1 MSFSTRIAKTKKAQ
15 QAKKAKIVNALRSQG
30 LRGNGLPG
38 AVLATRGFGAGF
50 GRSLGE
56 LKAVDLAPFNYGCND
71 TGAVTLLNGTQRGAD
86 INQRNGRKIRVKKL
100 FIRGRV
106 TLENQTLAST
116 DTPPG
121 QARVIVVIDWQQNGG
136 SLPGITDILD
146 TLDPTS
152 QLKLA
157 NRDRFKVLSDKTF
170 EFDGMRAA
178 SGTLGINRVVAKYKW
193 HKRLNVDV
201 TYDDSNNGDHTDIV
215 TGAIYLVTLGNW
227 AAGTNTD
234 CFARLSSRCRF
245 EDQ

>member
-15 QAKKAKIVNALRSQG
+15 QAKKAKIVSALRSQG

-56 LKAVDLAPFNYGCND
+56 LKAVDLVPAFYACNNS
-71 TGAVTLLNGTQRGAD
+71 GEVTLLNGTQRGAD
-86 INQRNGRKIRVKKL
+86 INQRNGRKIRVKKI

-106 TLENQTLAST
+106 TLENQTFAAA
-116 DTPPG
+116 DTPLG
-121 QARVIVVIDWQQNGG
+121 QARVMVVVDWQQNGG
-136 SLPGITDILD
+136 SLPAISDILD
-146 TLDPTS
+146 TVDPTS

-178 SGTLGINRVVAKYKW
+178 TGVLGINRAVAKYKW
-193 HKRLNVDV
+193 HKRTNIDV

-215 TGAIYLVTLGNW
+215 TGAIYLVTLGSW
-227 AAGTNTD
+227 TAGTNTD
-234 CFARLSSRCRF
+234 CSARLSTRVRF